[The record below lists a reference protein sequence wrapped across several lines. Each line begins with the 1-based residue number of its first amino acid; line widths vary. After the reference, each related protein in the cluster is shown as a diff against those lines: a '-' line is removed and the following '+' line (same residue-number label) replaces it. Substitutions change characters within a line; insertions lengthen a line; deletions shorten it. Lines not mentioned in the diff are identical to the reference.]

1 MSEKKRVM
9 IAAATENK
17 NKLREFKE
25 IFNEMGIDAVVQ
37 SASELGM
44 GEFPPEDADS
54 FKGNAEIKAVALHT
68 HLKNIGRNEY
78 IVFADDSGISV
89 EALGGA
95 PGVYS
100 ARYAGEHATDDE
112 NLDKLLEDLEKT
124 GDKDRR
130 GSYVCVI
137 CAVTPDGTRFFEEGK
152 MDGIIVRERDGNGGF
167 GYDPV
172 FFTSEYNATVAR
184 LTPEQKNAISHRGIA
199 VRKMCRTVAEI

>member
-1 MSEKKRVM
+1 MEKKTIMV
-9 IAAATENK
+9 AAATENK

-25 IFNEMGIDAVVQ
+25 IFREMGIDAEVC

-54 FKGNAEIKAVALHT
+54 FKGNAEIKAVALHE
-68 HLKNIGRNEY
+68 HLKKSGRNEY
-78 IVFADDSGISV
+78 VVFADDSGISV

-95 PGVYS
+95 PGIYS

-112 NLDKLLEDLEKT
+112 NLDKLLEELEKT
-124 GDKDRR
+124 GDKERK

-137 CAVTPDGTRFFEEGK
+137 CAVTPDGNRCFEEGR

-172 FFTSEYNATVAR
+172 FFTPVYNATVAR
-184 LTPEQKNAISHRGIA
+184 ITPEQKNAISHRGIA
-199 VRKMCRTVAEI
+199 VRKMCKTISEI